1 MKLLMRMQET
11 KGTMEF
17 HQDLLRYYATNHG
30 GLNEYIPGP
39 PTGADG
45 EPLENY
51 PTDDYHRSTTRSSA
65 LRSSSSARSAPSPS
79 SAPRLRSGWS

>member
-39 PTGADG
+39 PTGPDG

-51 PTDDYHRSTTRSSA
+51 PTDDYHQGPHLRQREPAMLEQHWKYDEELSA
-65 LRSSSSARSAPSPS
+65 E
-79 SAPRLRSGWS
+79 